1 MPRGRP
7 LKSIGDIV
15 RRQMTNIFVSKIQN
29 PAYRSTALFFQDM
42 FMEEKKNKKEKESKF
57 STLKRKISNLID
69 FLTYDIWRVD
79 SRHLSGKRN
88 IFYNGVKAL
97 IMTVRNAME
106 LQLNVRAASLT
117 YRTLLSLVPGLA
129 VLFAVS
135 RGFGLQN
142 IIQSQLFSYFPGQ
155 QEVLIQVTEFIDN
168 SLQHAQGGVFAGIG
182 VIILFYTVFIL
193 FSDIENNFN
202 TIWQLSKGRSIQRKI
217 SDYFALIIIM
227 PVFLILNSG
236 LSLMISSS
244 TVYFDAFSYIL
255 NPLVTQV
262 LNILPFFITI
272 IVLTLLYKFM
282 PNTKVK
288 FMSAFT
294 AAIVAGTA
302 YQLFQIVYISGQ
314 LWITKYNAIYG
325 SFAALPLLLLWLQLS
340 WNIVLMGV
348 QLSFSLQNIRK
359 FYFEKETKNISRR
372 YNDFFTILITSLIA
386 KRFATEKLPLT
397 ADEISEKHAIPIRLT
412 NQIIE
417 LLQELQI
424 ITPTP
429 WVEDEE
435 IMAFQ
440 PAFDINLMSVNLLMD
455 KIDTYGSE
463 DFRIDTD
470 VKFKSH
476 WEALMHSRKSIYSAD
491 GDELLKNL

>member
-1 MPRGRP
+1 
-7 LKSIGDIV
+7 
-15 RRQMTNIFVSKIQN
+15 
-29 PAYRSTALFFQDM
+29 
-42 FMEEKKNKKEKESKF
+42 MEEKEDKHKKGSRLNN
-57 STLKRKISNLID
+57 LKAKISNLID

-79 SRHLSGKRN
+79 SRRLSGKRN

-97 IMTVRNAME
+97 IMTVRNSME

-155 QEVLIQVTEFIDN
+155 KEVLLQVTEFIDN
-168 SLQHAQGGVFAGIG
+168 SLEHAQGGVFAGIG
-182 VIILFYTVFIL
+182 VIILLYTVFIL

-202 TIWQLSKGRSIQRKI
+202 KIWQLSKGRSIQRRV
-217 SDYFALIIIM
+217 SDYFALIVIM

-244 TVYFDAFSYIL
+244 TVYFNSISYIL

-272 IVLTLLYKFM
+272 LVLTLLYKFM

-288 FMSAFT
+288 FTSALI
-294 AAIVAGTA
+294 AAVVAGTA
-302 YQLFQIVYISGQ
+302 YQIFQIVYISGQ

-359 FYFEKETKNISRR
+359 FDFEKETKNISRR

-386 KRFATEKLPLT
+386 KRFATESLPLT
-397 ADEISEKHAIPIRLT
+397 ADEISEKHLIPIRLT
-412 NQIIE
+412 NQIID
-417 LLQELQI
+417 LLQDLQI

-429 WVEDEE
+429 WREDEDV
-435 IMAFQ
+435 MAFQ
-440 PAFDINLMSVNLLMD
+440 PAFDINLMSVKLLMD
-455 KIDTYGSE
+455 KVDTYGSE
-463 DFRIDTD
+463 DFRVDTD

-476 WEALMHSRKSIYSAD
+476 WDALMRSRQSLYSVE
-491 GDELLKNL
+491 GDALLKDL

>member
-1 MPRGRP
+1 MKESNNKKREKGKKGNLSK
-7 LKSIGDIV
+7 LKS
-15 RRQMTNIFVSKIQN
+15 
-29 PAYRSTALFFQDM
+29 
-42 FMEEKKNKKEKESKF
+42 
-57 STLKRKISNLID
+57 KISDLVD
-69 FLTYDIWRVD
+69 FLTYEIWRLD
-79 SRHLSGKRN
+79 SRHVSGKRN
-88 IFYNGVKAL
+88 IFYNGVKAV
-97 IMTVRNAME
+97 IMTIRNSQE

-142 IIQSQLFSYFPGQ
+142 IIQSQLFTYFPGQ
-155 QEVLIQVTEFIDN
+155 QEVLLQVTEFIDN
-168 SLQHAQGGVFAGIG
+168 SLQHAKGGVFAGVG
-182 VIILFYTVFIL
+182 VILLLYTVFIL
-193 FSDIENNFN
+193 FSDIEDNFN
-202 TIWQLSKGRSIQRKI
+202 KMWQLSKGRTIQRKI
-217 SDYFALIIIM
+217 TDYFALIIIM
-227 PVFLILNSG
+227 PVFLVLNSG

-255 NPLVTQV
+255 NPLITQV
-262 LNILPFFITI
+262 LNFLPFLITI
-272 IVLTLLYKFM
+272 LVLTLLYKFM

-288 FMSAFT
+288 FMNALI
-294 AAIVAGTA
+294 AGAVAGTA

-348 QLSFSLQNIRK
+348 QLSFSLQNVQK

-386 KRFATEKLPLT
+386 KRFAAEKLPLT
-397 ADEISEKHAIPIRLT
+397 TDEISEKHAIPTRLT
-412 NQIIE
+412 NQIID
-417 LLQELQI
+417 LLQDLQI

-429 WVEDEE
+429 SQEDDE
-435 IMAFQ
+435 IMCYQ
-440 PAFDINLMSVNLLMD
+440 PAFDINLMSVNSLLE

-463 DFRIDTD
+463 DFIIDTD
-470 VKFKSH
+470 VEFKSH
-476 WEALMHSRKSIYSAD
+476 WDALMHSRINLQKD
-491 GDELLKNL
+491 QGDVLLKDL

>member
-1 MPRGRP
+1 
-7 LKSIGDIV
+7 
-15 RRQMTNIFVSKIQN
+15 
-29 PAYRSTALFFQDM
+29 
-42 FMEEKKNKKEKESKF
+42 MEEKKHKESKL
-57 STLKRKISNLID
+57 SKLKNKIYNLID
-69 FLTYDIWRVD
+69 FLTYDIWRLD
-79 SRHLSGKRN
+79 ARHVSGKRN
-88 IFYNGVKAL
+88 IFYSGVKAL
-97 IMTVRNAME
+97 IMTVRNSLE
-106 LQLNVRAASLT
+106 LHLNDRAASLT
-117 YRTLLSLVPGLA
+117 YRTFLSLVPGFA
-129 VLFAVS
+129 VLFGVA

-142 IIQSQLFSYFPGQ
+142 IIEGQLFTYFPGQ
-155 QEVLIQVTEFIDN
+155 QDVLVEVTKIIDK
-168 SLQHAQGGVFAGIG
+168 SLKHAQGGVFAGIG
-182 VIILFYTVFIL
+182 VIVLLYTVFIL
-193 FSDIENNFN
+193 FSQIENNFN
-202 TIWQLSKGRSIQRKI
+202 TIWQLSKGRSIQRRI
-217 SDYFALIIIM
+217 SDYFALILII

-255 NPLVTQV
+255 NPIVTQV

-272 IVLTLLYKFM
+272 LVLTLLYKFM

-288 FMSAFT
+288 FKNALI
-294 AAIVAGTA
+294 AGIVAGLA
-302 YQLFQIVYISGQ
+302 YQIFQMVYISGQ

-340 WNIVLMGV
+340 WNIILLGV
-348 QLSFSLQNIRK
+348 ELSYSLQNIRK

-372 YNDFFTILITSLIA
+372 YNDFFTILITSIIA

-412 NQIIE
+412 NQIID

-429 WVEDEE
+429 WSKDEE

>member
-1 MPRGRP
+1 
-7 LKSIGDIV
+7 
-15 RRQMTNIFVSKIQN
+15 
-29 PAYRSTALFFQDM
+29 
-42 FMEEKKNKKEKESKF
+42 MEEKKHKESKL
-57 STLKRKISNLID
+57 SKLKNKIYNLID
-69 FLTYDIWRVD
+69 FLTYDIWRLD
-79 SRHLSGKRN
+79 ARHVSGKRN
-88 IFYNGVKAL
+88 IFYSGVKAL
-97 IMTVRNAME
+97 IMTVRNSME
-106 LQLNVRAASLT
+106 LQLNDRAASLT

-129 VLFAVS
+129 VLFAVA

-142 IIQSQLFSYFPGQ
+142 IIEGQLFTYFPGQ
-155 QEVLIQVTEFIDN
+155 QDVLVEVTKIIDK
-168 SLQHAQGGVFAGIG
+168 SLKHAQGGVFAGIG
-182 VIILFYTVFIL
+182 VIVLLYTVFIL
-193 FSDIENNFN
+193 FSQIENNFN
-202 TIWQLSKGRSIQRKI
+202 TIWQLSKGRSIQRRI
-217 SDYFALIIIM
+217 SDYFALILII

-255 NPLVTQV
+255 NPIVTQV
-262 LNILPFFITI
+262 LNVLPFFITI
-272 IVLTLLYKFM
+272 LVLTLLYKFM

-288 FMSAFT
+288 FKNALI
-294 AAIVAGTA
+294 AGIVAGLA
-302 YQLFQIVYISGQ
+302 YQIFQMVYISGQ

-340 WNIVLMGV
+340 WNIILLGV
-348 QLSFSLQNIRK
+348 ELSYSLQNIRK

-372 YNDFFTILITSLIA
+372 YNDFFTILITSIIA

-412 NQIIE
+412 NQIID

-429 WVEDEE
+429 WSKDEE